1 MEEIRLWRV
10 SGPKD
15 SPIIT
20 DVSSV
25 KQTQTEESLE
35 EILVKSPSLL
45 ANGLKLDASK
55 NLAKRSS
62 F

>member
-1 MEEIRLWRV
+1 MVLPSIDPLIAGGV
-10 SGPKD
+10 VA
-15 SPIIT
+15 T
-20 DVSSV
+20 
-25 KQTQTEESLE
+25 TAQTEESLE